1 MRTVVSIILTL
12 FCMIPVLGQT
22 IKTAS
27 GDISVL
33 SGEKELSVTFG
44 YENMQ
49 VQGYPSEAEFIKD
62 KAQLREKHKPGSGKE
77 FEESWFADRAAV
89 YEPLFLEHLNDN
101 IPEKRKITVS
111 KGNANAKYN
120 LHVQTL
126 WVYPGYNVGFFQ
138 PAKIEVVLR
147 LYEIGKPES
156 VLWESKS
163 PIRIIAKT
171 AAYERELRIGAAYTA
186 LAKSMSWLLKK
197 KAK

>member
-1 MRTVVSIILTL
+1 MRTVVSIILAI
-12 FCMIPVLGQT
+12 FCTISVLGQS

-44 YENMQ
+44 YDNMK
-49 VQGYPSEAEFIKD
+49 VQGYATEAEFIKD

-77 FEESWFADRAAV
+77 FEESWFTDREAV
-89 YEPLFLEHLNDN
+89 YEPLFVEHLNDN
-101 IPEKRKITVS
+101 IPEKRKFTIS
-111 KGNANAKYN
+111 KSNPNATYN

-147 LYEIGKPES
+147 LYEIGKPERL
-156 VLWESKS
+156 LWESKS
-163 PIRIIAKT
+163 PIRIIAKE
-171 AAYERELRIGAAYTA
+171 APYERELRIGATYIA
-186 LAKSMSWLLKK
+186 LAKRMSWLLKK